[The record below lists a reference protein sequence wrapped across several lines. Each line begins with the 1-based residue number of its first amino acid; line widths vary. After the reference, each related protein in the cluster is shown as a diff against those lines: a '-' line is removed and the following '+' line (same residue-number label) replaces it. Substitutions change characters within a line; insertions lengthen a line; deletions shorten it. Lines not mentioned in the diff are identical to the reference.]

1 MPMRE
6 ECRHYQS
13 RTYPSGEVA
22 RWCARDLAPDAPW
35 RCPADCVGYQRRG
48 ADAGYAVGS
57 LVAPVTPP
65 EPDVPHAAELLDQ
78 AEDIVNLIGPDVLA
92 EWEVER
98 AKRQAKSDKPSL
110 WERLRLRGRPRRR
123 RR

>member
-22 RWCARDLAPDAPW
+22 RWCGRDLAPDAPW
-35 RCPADCVGYQRRG
+35 RCPEACVGYERRSV
-48 ADAGYAVGS
+48 DAGFTVGS
-57 LVAPVTPP
+57 LVVP
-65 EPDVPHAAELLDQ
+65 EPPPDPDLPEAAALLDQ
-78 AEDIVNLIGPDVLA
+78 AEDIVNLVGPSVLA

-98 AKRQAKSDKPSL
+98 AKREGGRRPL
-110 WERLRLRGRPRRR
+110 WKRLRPFKRRR
-123 RR
+123 